1 MIAVEPLLENGKEMF
16 LPEGL
21 LRSASPCFE
30 LLGFDVLL
38 DENMKPWLLEVNMSP
53 SMNTDTPLD
62 SEIKTN
68 LLVDFF
74 NLVGLQTESQGQR
87 RTQPR
92 PEQATGLIK
101 QNFISRSSLSR
112 GEAESLFGA
121 KRDTRN
127 KESQAL
133 LAAFLE
139 EVNRRGAFQLV
150 YPCENYHHYSQYF
163 EKERALDKAL
173 ND

>member
-16 LPEGL
+16 LPEGF
-21 LRSASPCFE
+21 LRSATSSPCFE

-74 NLVGLQTESQGQR
+74 NLVGLQTEIQHQR
-87 RTQPR
+87 RTTQSR
-92 PEQATGLIK
+92 PP
-101 QNFISRSSLSR
+101 
-112 GEAESLFGA
+112 EA
-121 KRDTRN
+121 
-127 KESQAL
+127 
-133 LAAFLE
+133 
-139 EVNRRGAFQLV
+139 
-150 YPCENYHHYSQYF
+150 P
-163 EKERALDKAL
+163 
-173 ND
+173 